1 MRADLTAAE
10 IERYADGEL
19 NADESVSAEEHVRTC
34 ARCASAV
41 LDAVR
46 MKRAV
51 SALPRA
57 AAPQG
62 LRADVLR
69 SIRRE
74 SPRQISPWWLAAA
87 AAIVVVIAG
96 ATVAVDRSR
105 SAGRELLDLHTTLVA
120 SSNPVE
126 VLSSDR
132 HTVKPWFEGRVPFA
146 VQVPDLASTP
156 FRLTGGRVVFWR
168 GRSGAYLLVTKGAHR
183 ISVFVFDS
191 ETAPRPA
198 RMPQMSLLTWTRN
211 GLTYTAVADL
221 SRDDLEQLRDAFLRA

>member
-19 NADESVSAEEHVRTC
+19 SADENSSAEEHLRDC
-34 ARCASAV
+34 ARCATAV

-57 AAPQG
+57 AAPQR

-74 SPRQISPWWLAAA
+74 SPRQMSPWWLAAA
-87 AAIVVVIAG
+87 AAIVVLIAG

-126 VLSSDR
+126 VISSDR

-146 VQVPDLASTP
+146 VQVPELTSTP
-156 FRLTGGRVVFWR
+156 FRLIGGRVVFWR
-168 GRSGAYLLVTKGAHR
+168 GRPGAYLLVTKGAHR
-183 ISVFVFDS
+183 ISVFVFES
-191 ETAPRPA
+191 RTAPRPA

-221 SRDDLEQLRDAFLRA
+221 SPDDLKQLRDAFLHA